1 MTPYEVAKALHRE
14 LAPLAPK
21 LAAALNRAL
30 VEIGEGSS
38 LVGLGPG
45 THEDDQISF
54 QEYEQIALQGAHPA
68 DIITRI
74 TNALQILESNSGWE
88 VLIDKKST
96 QGGDRLELMYTLY
109 RMGRNA

>member
-30 VEIGEGSS
+30 VEIGEGSN

-45 THEDDQISF
+45 MHEDDQISF

-68 DIITRI
+68 DILNRI
-74 TNALQILESNSGWE
+74 TSALQILEANSSWE
-88 VLIDKKST
+88 VLIDKRST
-96 QGGDRLELMYTLY
+96 REKDRLELMYTIY

>member
-1 MTPYEVAKALHRE
+1 MTPYEVAKTLHRE
-14 LAPLAPK
+14 LAPLVPK

-45 THEDDQISF
+45 THQDDQISF
-54 QEYEQIALQGAHPA
+54 QEYEQIPLQGAHPA

-74 TNALQILESNSGWE
+74 TSALQILESNSSWE

>member
-1 MTPYEVAKALHRE
+1 MTPYDVAKALHRE
-14 LAPLAPK
+14 LAPLAPR
-21 LAAALNRAL
+21 LATALNRAL

-45 THEDDQISF
+45 MHKDDQISF

-68 DIITRI
+68 DVIARI
-74 TNALQILESNSGWE
+74 NTALQILESNSSWE

-96 QGGDRLELMYTLY
+96 QGTDQLELLYTIF
-109 RMGRNA
+109 RMGRSA

>member
-1 MTPYEVAKALHRE
+1 MTPYEVAKSLHRE

-45 THEDDQISF
+45 MNKDDYISF
-54 QEYEQIALQGAHPA
+54 QEYEQIPLQGAHPA

-74 TNALQILESNSGWE
+74 TSALNLLETNSSWE
-88 VLIDKKST
+88 VLIDKRST
-96 QGGDRLELMYTLY
+96 QGSDRLELMYTIY
-109 RMGRNA
+109 RMGRNG

>member
-1 MTPYEVAKALHRE
+1 MTPYEVAKTLHRE

-45 THEDDQISF
+45 MHKDDRLSF

-68 DIITRI
+68 DIIARI
-74 TNALQILESNSGWE
+74 TSALQILEANSSWQ

-96 QGGDRLELMYTLY
+96 QGGNQLELMYTIF
-109 RMGRNA
+109 RMGRNE

>member
-1 MTPYEVAKALHRE
+1 MTPYEVAKTLHRE
-14 LAPLAPK
+14 LAPLVPK

-45 THEDDQISF
+45 THKEDHVSF
-54 QEYEQIALQGAHPA
+54 QEYEAVELQGAQPA
-68 DIITRI
+68 EIIARI
-74 TNALQILESNSGWE
+74 TNALQVLGANSSWE

-96 QGGDRLELMYTLY
+96 HGKDRMELMYTIY
-109 RMGRNA
+109 RMGRKM

>member
-1 MTPYEVAKALHRE
+1 MTPYEVAKTLHRE

-45 THEDDQISF
+45 THKDDHISF
-54 QEYEQIALQGAHPA
+54 QEYEQIVLQGAHPA
-68 DIITRI
+68 DVISRI
-74 TNALQILESNSGWE
+74 TNALQILEANSSWE

-96 QGGDRLELMYTLY
+96 QGTDRLELMYTIY
-109 RMGRNA
+109 RMGRDG